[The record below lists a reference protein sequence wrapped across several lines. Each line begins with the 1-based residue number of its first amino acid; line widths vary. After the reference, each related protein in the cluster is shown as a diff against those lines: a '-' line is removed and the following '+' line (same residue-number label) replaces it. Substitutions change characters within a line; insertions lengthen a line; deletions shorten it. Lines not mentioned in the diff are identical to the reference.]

1 MPEELCDVFGAAM
14 ISGGTLP
21 DGELS
26 LRYGAGGRIYDTTD
40 IVSTVGT
47 DRNSPNLFGFFDHRN
62 GVGLNERLGFGVKTT
77 GAYIPSAKALRNNGD
92 FGTYTLTKVRTESDS
107 CLRRQTQPKSGATT
121 NAPPSGCAT
130 SDRHPPRAHTAIAE

>member
-1 MPEELCDVFGAAM
+1 MFGAAM

-40 IVSTVGT
+40 IVPTVGT
-47 DRNSPNLFGFFDHRN
+47 DLNSLNHFGFFDHRN
-62 GVGLNERLGFGVKTT
+62 GVGLNERLGFEVRTT
-77 GAYIPSAKALRNNGD
+77 GTYIPSAKAFGNNGD
-92 FGTYTLTKVRTESDS
+92 FGTYTLTTVRTESDS

-121 NAPPSGCAT
+121 NAPSSGCAT
-130 SDRHPPRAHTAIAE
+130 SDRQPPRGHTAIAE

>member
-1 MPEELCDVFGAAM
+1 MFGAAT

-26 LRYGAGGRIYDTTD
+26 LGFGTGGRIFDTTD
-40 IVSTVGT
+40 IVPTVGT
-47 DRNSPNLFGFFDHRN
+47 DRNSRNLFGFFGNRNGAGLDHR
-62 GVGLNERLGFGVKTT
+62 LELEVKTT
-77 GAYIPSAKALRNNGD
+77 GTYIPSAKALGNNGD

-107 CLRRQTQPKSGATT
+107 CLRRQTQPKSSATT

-130 SDRHPPRAHTAIAE
+130 SDRQPPRAHTAIAE